1 MSRWPYWPIPSCAL
15 DRIVL
20 VEFWIVLE
28 RQHHLKLENLII
40 NQVRVQQAADRRARG
55 GLGKPETFKF
65 LGFTFI
71 CGRSRQGRFVL
82 KRNTRSDR
90 MRATLK

>member
-1 MSRWPYWPIPSCAL
+1 VL

-20 VEFWIVLE
+20 VELWIVLE

-40 NQVRVQQAADRRARG
+40 NQVRVQQAADRRARR

-82 KRNTRSDR
+82 KRKDP
-90 MRATLK
+90 